1 MPMSINTN
9 VGSMIALQNLSK
21 TNQNLDVTQN
31 RVSTGLRVNTAK
43 DDAASFSIA
52 QRMSGDVAG
61 YEAVKIAL
69 GLGDAATGV
78 AVKAGEAVKDLL
90 IEMKAKVVQSQADG
104 LDSLSRQALHDDFT
118 ALRNQLD
125 TIVSTAV
132 FNGINLINNDTS
144 LSSMTVLSSVDGNSK
159 ITVNAQAMDKTTLG
173 ISSLDLTTASSASSA
188 LTAINNSINSIST
201 KLAKLGSNQKQI
213 DVQQN
218 FTQALIDTLKTGIG
232 TLVDADMAEESARLQ
247 ALQIKQQLGIQ
258 SLSIANSTPQTIL
271 SLFG

>member
-9 VGSMIALQNLSK
+9 VGSMLALQNLRE
-21 TNQNLDVTQN
+21 TNMNLDVTQN
-31 RVSTGLRVNTAK
+31 RVSTGLRVSTAK
-43 DDAASFSIA
+43 DDAASYSIA
-52 QRMSGDVAG
+52 QRLNGDVAG

-78 AVKAGEAVKDLL
+78 AVKAGESIKDLL
-90 IEMKAKVVQSQADG
+90 IEMKAKVVQSNADG
-104 LDSLSRQALHDDFT
+104 LDSLSRQALQDDFT

-132 FNGINLINNDTS
+132 FNGINLINNDTNTQS
-144 LSSMTVLSSVDGNSK
+144 IAVLSSVDGNSK
-159 ITVNAQAMDKTTLG
+159 ITVNAQAMDQTTLG
-173 ISSLDLTTASSASSA
+173 INSVDLTNSTNSSTDLS
-188 LTAINNSINSIST
+188 AINNAINSISS

-213 DVQQN
+213 EVQQN
-218 FTQALIDTLKTGIG
+218 FTQSLIDTLKEGVGI
-232 TLVDADMAEESARLQ
+232 LVDADMAEESARLQ
-247 ALQIKQQLGIQ
+247 ALQIQQQLGIQ